1 MSEETQQELE
11 EIESALE
18 ELSMQIQTEVEG
30 LGWDDYED
38 LENNMEEDMAEL
50 EEYGQLRH
58 LLYAKSRK
66 QTAKR
71 DLKGRKGVIRQS
83 APINTTIRYIDNKE
97 ETQNG
102 IKLSGMYWDS
112 GRKRMS
118 NKWSEIYPD
127 WNSVYGAGNYGE
139 RGDGEIKKW
148 KNQITLVFFDNNPN
162 ISWNPISSTGTEL
175 PKWRMEDK
183 YCNSDAF
190 SRTIEFML
198 SNMKSPE
205 QNLIP
210 FLLTLT
216 DFIEKSGNFRWK
228 LGSGEIISRNPISLL
243 SGNNYYVSVG
253 SREGR
258 LNLGWVFTN
267 IDVCNLWPYLEYAG
281 TDEAFYTDNKIAL
294 LMFLSGLVQGQ
305 RYANYKRPAYALIDL
320 LCNIDTAS
328 DYYQA
333 LANSGILISLWPE
346 GTPYDEGNI
355 TGVFE
360 CDLGKLGRVGIRARG
375 PLYLGFDYTSFC
387 QTTGF
392 TILSGMGNSIEG
404 VADDISIYATIYQ
417 ASISL
422 PPLHY
427 FYLRL
432 LLLDSPPFLQP
443 PTYASHNIHHQ
454 PLSNLS

>member
-320 LCNIDTAS
+320 L
-328 DYYQA
+328 DYWFA
-333 LANSGILISLWPE
+333 
-346 GTPYDEGNI
+346 
-355 TGVFE
+355 F
-360 CDLGKLGRVGIRARG
+360 
-375 PLYLGFDYTSFC
+375 SF
-387 QTTGF
+387 
-392 TILSGMGNSIEG
+392 
-404 VADDISIYATIYQ
+404 
-417 ASISL
+417 L
-422 PPLHY
+422 P
-427 FYLRL
+427 
-432 LLLDSPPFLQP
+432 S
-443 PTYASHNIHHQ
+443 
-454 PLSNLS
+454 